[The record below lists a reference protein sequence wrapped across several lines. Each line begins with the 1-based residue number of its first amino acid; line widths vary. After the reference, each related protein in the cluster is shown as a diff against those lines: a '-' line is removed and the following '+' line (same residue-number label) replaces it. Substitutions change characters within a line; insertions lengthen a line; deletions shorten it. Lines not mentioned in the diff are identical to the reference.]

1 MDADGTA
8 QYVFCVASKELT
20 ASEMTVLALVTE
32 EPVHGWALASRLAKG
47 GEIGTIWSLGRPLVY
62 HALEH
67 LEQEKLIRSVGL
79 ERGDRGPHRVVYAA
93 TAKGVKAVQA
103 WLREPV
109 EHVRDVRTLFLLK
122 IVLSQRAGLDVEPLL
137 VAQRAALM
145 PLVGWL
151 EAQLDDVDPVST
163 PWEATLLYFRLE
175 TTQTIVRFIDGMLD
189 DPGKRAVR
197 GRAPALIGAV
207 FADTAT
213 SARYERRRG

>member
-1 MDADGTA
+1 MDADSA
-8 QYVFCVASKELT
+8 AEYVVFVAEKELT
-20 ASEMTVLALVTE
+20 ASEMTVLALVAE
-32 EPVHGWALASRLAKG
+32 EPVHGWALAARLAKG

-62 HALEH
+62 HALER
-67 LEQEKLIRSVGL
+67 LENDRLIRSIGL

-109 EHVRDVRTLFLLK
+109 EHVRDVRTLLLLK

-197 GRAPALIGAV
+197 RPAPAKKRV
-207 FADTAT
+207 
-213 SARYERRRG
+213 SR